1 MDLSPEERQAL
12 DDLREV
18 ARRYCAEIEAVS
30 QRTAIEFLRR
40 MNHLLPELYWRAS
53 LLPVESFESDED
65 EVEEDGGEDGDDQL
79 SEAEVAK
86 LKLPTLDDLA
96 LKEHTRRHFAIA
108 REVESVLGTLDH
120 YQFVF
125 YPFDD
130 TEPPVSASLSHD
142 LAEIYMDFIK
152 GFDEDQPRDRLE
164 QLWHWRWAY
173 QWHWGIYHLPPTLH
187 AVSWLVHQYWDQWDE
202 TWDDEFLS
210 RRNPG
215 QT

>member
-40 MNHLLPELYWRAS
+40 MNQLLPELYWRAS
-53 LLPVESFESDED
+53 LLHEVDPWTDDDAELDIAPMLDAAQENDVD
-65 EVEEDGGEDGDDQL
+65 EVRQETLTISQSLSDVLGLLDSYQSVVDPLSVRSAGEGWM
-79 SEAEVAK
+79 SN
-86 LKLPTLDDLA
+86 DLA
-96 LKEHTRRHFAIA
+96 DIYLDLRHELNHDTGSGE
-108 REVESVLGTLDH
+108 RESER
-120 YQFVF
+120 Y
-125 YPFDD
+125 
-130 TEPPVSASLSHD
+130 
-142 LAEIYMDFIK
+142 
-152 GFDEDQPRDRLE
+152 
-164 QLWHWRWAY
+164 WHWHFEFVH
-173 QWHWGIYHLPPTLH
+173 HWGVFHLPPALH
-187 AVSWLVHQYWDQWDE
+187 AISWLVHQHWDDDDE